1 MEVGGG
7 SCRVTFAEKPER
19 SVLDTLKGRRVCL
32 EQRLVVRH
40 GGEASGQHQGA
51 MTALERASLA
61 LLISLC
67 VAVVVLVDLAWRV
80 LERL

>member
-1 MEVGGG
+1 
-7 SCRVTFAEKPER
+7 
-19 SVLDTLKGRRVCL
+19 
-32 EQRLVVRH
+32 
-40 GGEASGQHQGA
+40 

-80 LERL
+80 LWRL